1 MTLEVRRAT
10 KTDVDAI
17 CEIGRAAWP
26 GTYAFAGQ
34 DFVEHGLA
42 TLWSAAAVERGLA
55 TTTTL
60 VAESDGHLVG
70 MGNVDLRPDV
80 PVIWKLYVHPDHQ
93 GRGVGSRLLSA
104 LVGAVPA
111 ARRNR
116 CHRVHRGQPD
126 RAAAV
131 YARHGFVEV
140 RRDPG
145 DRPDWPR
152 QVWAELLIAES

>member
-1 MTLEVRRAT
+1 MRRAT
-10 KTDVDAI
+10 QTDVDAI

-42 TLWSAAAVERGLA
+42 TWWSAAAVERGLA

-60 VAESDGHLVG
+60 VAESEGHVVG
-70 MGNVDLRPDV
+70 VGNVDLRPDP
-80 PVIWKLYVHPDHQ
+80 PVIWKLYVHPGHQ
-93 GRGVGSRLLSA
+93 GEGVGSSLLTA
-104 LVGAVPA
+104 LIGVVPA
-111 ARRNR
+111 ARGTVAIEYIDGNA
-116 CHRVHRGQPD
+116 

-140 RRDPG
+140 RRDPA

-152 QVWAELLIAES
+152 QVWAELLLADS

>member
-1 MTLEVRRAT
+1 MALEVRRAT
-10 KTDVDAI
+10 KGDVEAI

-26 GTYAFAGQ
+26 GTYAFAGRE
-34 DFVEHGLA
+34 FVEHGLA
-42 TLWSAAAVERGLA
+42 TWWSATAVERGLT

-60 VAESDGHLVG
+60 VAESEGHVVG

-93 GRGVGSRLLSA
+93 GKGVGSSLLNG
-104 LVGAVPA
+104 LVDAVPR
-111 ARRNR
+111 ARTIVAIEYIEGNN
-116 CHRVHRGQPD
+116 

-131 YARHGFVEV
+131 YARHGFIEV
-140 RRDPG
+140 RREPA

-152 QVWAELLIAES
+152 QVWAELSLAHP